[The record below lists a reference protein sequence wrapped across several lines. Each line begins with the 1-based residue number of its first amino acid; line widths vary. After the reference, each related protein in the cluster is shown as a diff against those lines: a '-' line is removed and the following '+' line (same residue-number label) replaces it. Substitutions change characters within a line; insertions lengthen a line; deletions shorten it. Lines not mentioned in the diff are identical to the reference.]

1 MTTRPFQLFTV
12 TMGLLIATANVG
24 FALTAPPDKG
34 KERLLTLFVD
44 VVSPV
49 LDSVVRVQSDG
60 KDAYLGTIVSENG
73 YILTKGSEL
82 RGELSCVLRDGTSY
96 DAKRV
101 GYHKPSDLV
110 LLKID
115 TDSLKPI
122 SFAKED
128 IGIVGNWVAVP
139 GIKSSEPIA
148 VGVVSAPARKLY
160 GEQALIMN
168 VNKGYLGISNLMNAE
183 DEGVIIKDV
192 RPDTAA
198 SRAGIKVNDII
209 SEVAGQTIRDREALF
224 EVLDGFKPNE
234 TITVRV
240 KRGANELSLKVKLGE
255 LAEFDRGAFQ
265 NNMGGAL
272 SGRRTGFPAVI
283 QHDTILKP
291 TDCGG
296 PLVDLEGHV
305 LGINI
310 ARAGRVESWTIPG
323 SVVKP
328 ILKDLIA
335 GKYSNIIK

>member
-1 MTTRPFQLFTV
+1 MTTRPFQLFTI
-12 TMGLLIATANVG
+12 TMGLLIASANVG
-24 FALTAPPDKG
+24 FALTAPPDTG
-34 KERLLTLFVD
+34 KVKLLTLFVD

-49 LDSVVRVQSDG
+49 LDSVVRIQSDG

-82 RGELSCVLRDGTSY
+82 RGDLSCVLRDGTSY

-160 GEQALIMN
+160 GEQAIIEN
-168 VNKGYLGISNLMNAE
+168 VNKGYLGIQMADTE
-183 DEGVIIKDV
+183 DDGVKITKV
-192 RPDTAA
+192 MPDTAA
-198 SRAGIKVNDII
+198 FKAGMKANDII
-209 SEVAGQTIRDREALF
+209 SEVAGKSVRDRDSLMEML
-224 EVLDGFKPNE
+224 ENYKPSE
-234 TITVRV
+234 SITVRV
-240 KRGANELSLKVKLGE
+240 KRGSDELSLKVQLGTRTD
-255 LAEFDRGAFQ
+255 FDRGAFQ
-265 NNMGGAL
+265 NSMGGAL

-328 ILKDLIA
+328 ILKDLMA